1 MPDRVLVS
9 AVSLIDRDG
18 RVLMTTRPEGKEY
31 AGLWEFPGGKVEHG
45 ERPEAACVR
54 ELREELGIDTEDACL
69 APFSF
74 GTAGDKGIVLLLFLC
89 RKWQGQPHGLEGQEL
104 RWVSPAELLD
114 LDMPPIDRPLA
125 AQLRDFLLGL

>member
-1 MPDRVLVS
+1 MSDRVLVS

-31 AGLWEFPGGKVEHG
+31 AGLWEFPGGKVENG
-45 ERPEAACVR
+45 ERPESACVR

-74 GTAGDKGIVLLLFLC
+74 GTDGKKSLILFLFLC
-89 RKWQGQPHGLEGQEL
+89 RKWQGQPRGLEGQQL
-104 RWVSPAELLD
+104 RWVTPAELLD